1 MEIILFIDHVGFT
14 IVGEKVN
21 DAGGTLQVKNPAVLQ
36 AAPNQQN
43 QLQVQL
49 VPVLFKEFLDSS
61 KREEGV
67 VFTYQKDKIVLSSA
81 DLDSR
86 LKTQY
91 TQMFSNTPSIQT
103 APQQNS
109 GEVIKLFDD
118 EDDNK

>member
-1 MEIILFIDHVGFT
+1 METILFIDHVGYSV
-14 IVGEKVN
+14 VGEKVS
-21 DAGGTLQVKNPAVLQ
+21 DAGNVLQVKNPAVLQ

-49 VPVLFKEFLDSS
+49 IPVLFKEFLDSS

-67 VFTYQKDKIVLSSA
+67 VFSYPKDKIVLSNA

-91 TQMFSNTPSIQT
+91 TQMFSNTPAVQA

-118 EDDNK
+118 EDDKK